1 MRGARP
7 SVCPALSAGTVRCQ
21 RSERDARGRPSGIGR
36 GPARA
41 RAACGPLASYVVLPI
56 PAPFEGVTKQKL
68 HTSKMKNALL
78 TSLTAVGLALSLPAQ
93 AHSITS
99 VGSGCDGTSP
109 STPLTLTSTAPVIG
123 TTWSL
128 TETNIPAGA
137 FGMFFFGDTVIDPGI
152 DLTSIG
158 GTGCFIYT
166 NANIGFQIANL
177 TGGTTPKS
185 FRDVPAELKAGV
197 DHVSAHRQD
206 EPPGAGVPSMMV
218 AFDEH
223 GRFQFLR
230 K

>member
-1 MRGARP
+1 
-7 SVCPALSAGTVRCQ
+7 
-21 RSERDARGRPSGIGR
+21 
-36 GPARA
+36 
-41 RAACGPLASYVVLPI
+41 
-56 PAPFEGVTKQKL
+56 
-68 HTSKMKNALL
+68 MKNALL

-166 NANIGFQIANL
+166 NANIGFQIASL
-177 TGGTTPKS
+177 SGSSPTLDVAIPASSSLVGSSLVVQATGGSSVLPLLFGTSNALNVTIGS
-185 FRDVPAELKAGV
+185 V
-197 DHVSAHRQD
+197 
-206 EPPGAGVPSMMV
+206 
-218 AFDEH
+218 
-223 GRFQFLR
+223 
-230 K
+230 

>member
-1 MRGARP
+1 
-7 SVCPALSAGTVRCQ
+7 
-21 RSERDARGRPSGIGR
+21 
-36 GPARA
+36 
-41 RAACGPLASYVVLPI
+41 
-56 PAPFEGVTKQKL
+56 
-68 HTSKMKNALL
+68 MKNALL

-166 NANIGFQIANL
+166 NANIGFQIASL
-177 TGGTTPKS
+177 SGSSSTLDVAIPASSSLVGSSLVVQATGGSSVLPLLFGTSNALNVTIGS
-185 FRDVPAELKAGV
+185 V
-197 DHVSAHRQD
+197 
-206 EPPGAGVPSMMV
+206 
-218 AFDEH
+218 
-223 GRFQFLR
+223 
-230 K
+230 

>member
-1 MRGARP
+1 
-7 SVCPALSAGTVRCQ
+7 
-21 RSERDARGRPSGIGR
+21 
-36 GPARA
+36 
-41 RAACGPLASYVVLPI
+41 
-56 PAPFEGVTKQKL
+56 
-68 HTSKMKNALL
+68 MKNALL

-166 NANIGFQIANL
+166 NANIGFQIASL
-177 TGGTTPKS
+177 SGSSSTLGVAIPASSSLVGSSLVVQATGGSSVLPLLFGTSNALNVTIGS
-185 FRDVPAELKAGV
+185 V
-197 DHVSAHRQD
+197 
-206 EPPGAGVPSMMV
+206 
-218 AFDEH
+218 
-223 GRFQFLR
+223 
-230 K
+230 

>member
-1 MRGARP
+1 
-7 SVCPALSAGTVRCQ
+7 
-21 RSERDARGRPSGIGR
+21 
-36 GPARA
+36 
-41 RAACGPLASYVVLPI
+41 
-56 PAPFEGVTKQKL
+56 
-68 HTSKMKNALL
+68 MKNALL

-123 TTWSL
+123 TTWAL

-177 TGGTTPKS
+177 TGGTSTL
-185 FRDVPAELKAGV
+185 DVAIPATSSLVGSSLVVQATGGSSV
-197 DHVSAHRQD
+197 LPLLFGTSNALNVTIGS
-206 EPPGAGVPSMMV
+206 V
-218 AFDEH
+218 
-223 GRFQFLR
+223 
-230 K
+230 